1 MADLDPAYRPT
12 PARIR
17 VGFVLIVLAGLVAGT
32 VFSSDAIVRA
42 RLEGPRITVLS
53 HSVAGLGPGSA
64 VWVAGRPMGR
74 VLSISFRSP
83 DSAIA
88 DTSQPAHVVIDAV
101 IERVAEPILRADA
114 TAEVRES
121 DLMAP
126 VIVAVHPGTGSAPP
140 WNFSDTL
147 RADGRP
153 LDPDVVLALADTLL
167 QAVRSLETRASEA
180 RSTMATAQGP
190 FRRFRE
196 EPETMEGLRRSFET
210 FRELVERDFS
220 GSSLSRLATDS
231 LVGTAVDRVRERI
244 AAWDASTERRTSRAS
259 LEAAV
264 VALNAMGTRLS
275 SLTRR
280 IERGEGTVGRA
291 LLDGEIQRQLD
302 ALRATAAALAE
313 ELMVDPSRWLRV
325 RVF

>member
-32 VFSSDAIVRA
+32 VFSGDAIVRA

-53 HSVAGLGPGSA
+53 HSAAGLGPGSA

-74 VLSISFRSP
+74 VLSISFRPP
-83 DSAIA
+83 DSVVA
-88 DTSQPAHVVIDAV
+88 DSSHPAHVVIDAV
-101 IERVAEPILRADA
+101 IERGAEPILRVDA

-140 WNFSDTL
+140 WNYSDTL

-153 LDPDVVLALADTLL
+153 LDPELVLALADTLL
-167 QAVRSLETRASEA
+167 QAIRSLDARASEA
-180 RSTMATAQGP
+180 RNTIASAQGS
-190 FRRFRE
+190 FRRFRQ
-196 EPETMEGLRRSFET
+196 EPETMEGLKRSFEM
-210 FRELVERDFS
+210 FRELVERDVS
-220 GSSLSRLATDS
+220 RSSLSRLATDS

-244 AAWDASTERRTSRAS
+244 AALDAAPERRTSRAS
-259 LEAAV
+259 IEAAV
-264 VALNAMGTRLS
+264 AALDAMGARLS
-275 SLTRR
+275 SLARR
-280 IERGEGTVGRA
+280 IERGEGTAGRA
-291 LLDGEIQRQLD
+291 LMDGEIRRQFD

-313 ELMVDPSRWLRV
+313 ELMLDPSRWLRV